1 MKLTIIPGSERG
13 LTDFER
19 KKSEDW
25 MDDKARSY
33 TQQDL
38 DLWDK
43 RYQEAQLL
51 MNSGE
56 HQQMGRDLILVLA
69 EEGYPEARR
78 TVSDFYL
85 QGIGVQEDFLKA
97 VEWERKAIHAEHQ
110 RKVDI
115 YKDNF
120 NFPQWKN

>member
-1 MKLTIIPGSERG
+1 MKLTIIPGSRNQN
-13 LTDFER
+13 DFEL
-19 KKSEDW
+19 KKPEDW

-38 DLWDK
+38 ELWDK
-43 RYQEAQLL
+43 RYQEARLL

-56 HQQMGRDLILVLA
+56 HQQLGRDLILVLA
-69 EEGYPEARR
+69 EEGYPEARK

-85 QGIGVQEDFLKA
+85 QGNGVPEDFLKA

-110 RKVDI
+110 LKVDI

-120 NFPQWKN
+120 KLPQRNN